1 MDENKSGDTTS
12 GNVTRREFLKRTSRF
27 SIAALG
33 GAGFIA
39 HAAGNPDGATGSAI
53 ARGTVFLDANRSG
66 RADGQRGLPGV
77 LVSNGVDLVETDE
90 AGEYSLPVTEDTIIH
105 VIKPR
110 GYRTTIDD
118 LNLPRFYYIHK
129 PEGSPDD
136 DFLYKGIAP
145 TGPLPARIDFPLYE
159 QEEPDAFEVL
169 FTADPQAYNLQ
180 HLKWYAE
187 ETTAEFSRQKVAF
200 GIALGDI
207 VGNHLDLLEPYNR
220 VNAHCG
226 FPWHNVIGNHDLN
239 FMASGDR
246 YSDETFKRIFGP
258 TTYAFQY
265 GRVHFIILNNVFWRG
280 FTRMRRDGWPR
291 RGQYRGHIRPA
302 QFEYIRNYLQH
313 TSTDERIVVC
323 AHIPMVERPGVDEKH
338 GTPEFP
344 ELLQL
349 LSKHP
354 YTLSFSGHHHINM
367 NHFYGEE
374 TGYRAPGGAL
384 HHHCNL
390 TAASGS
396 WYRGPLDRYGVPFSP
411 GRDGSPKGYALVRF
425 EGGDRYRISLKAL
438 GCSADEQMSVTLP
451 AEVERAKLAGTTVQ
465 VNVFSGSEKTRVSMR
480 VDEGP
485 WIELEQ
491 NSTVDRQYSALRQ
504 RSEEH
509 PDAGEG
515 RLRRAITTDHI
526 WEAPLPAEIA
536 DGWHDVTVV
545 CKGTFG
551 ERWTAKRTF
560 LVVSDPAALAPLRQ
574 GTRSPREV

>member
-180 HLKWYAE
+180 H
-187 ETTAEFSRQKVAF
+187 
-200 GIALGDI
+200 
-207 VGNHLDLLEPYNR
+207 
-220 VNAHCG
+220 
-226 FPWHNVIGNHDLN
+226 
-239 FMASGDR
+239 
-246 YSDETFKRIFGP
+246 
-258 TTYAFQY
+258 
-265 GRVHFIILNNVFWRG
+265 
-280 FTRMRRDGWPR
+280 
-291 RGQYRGHIRPA
+291 
-302 QFEYIRNYLQH
+302 

-451 AEVERAKLAGTTVQ
+451 AEVERAKLAGTKVQ